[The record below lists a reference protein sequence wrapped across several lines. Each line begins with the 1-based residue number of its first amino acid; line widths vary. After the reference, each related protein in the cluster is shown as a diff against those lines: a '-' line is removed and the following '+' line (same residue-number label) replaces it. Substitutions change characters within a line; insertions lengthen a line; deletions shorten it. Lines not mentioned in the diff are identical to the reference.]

1 MTDWDIMTQL
11 SDGSTLNKSMLEL
24 TPAHINDAFNKF
36 DDMSEIGEKAIVTLK
51 QVCVCVCYSLCV
63 CVCVCVYAIA
73 CACVC
78 VCVL

>member
-51 QVCVCVCYSLCV
+51 QVCVCML
-63 CVCVCVYAIA
+63 
-73 CACVC
+73 
-78 VCVL
+78 

>member
-51 QVCVCVCYSLCV
+51 QVCVRVCYSLCV